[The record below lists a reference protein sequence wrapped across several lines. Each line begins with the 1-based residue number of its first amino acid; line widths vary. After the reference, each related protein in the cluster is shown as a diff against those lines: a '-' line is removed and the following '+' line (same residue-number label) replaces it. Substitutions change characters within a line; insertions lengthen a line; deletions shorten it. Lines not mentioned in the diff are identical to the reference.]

1 MFRTLSSKIGKLPE
15 ANLEKTTHAGGFDID
30 DYSGEHTQS
39 WSGKFPFA
47 ACSIRICP
55 RAQYIAQTARK
66 NRVAAVSIEPVIG
79 RRLQRQFIDL
89 PWRLYADDP
98 CWMPPLRLAQEEL
111 LGFRPH
117 PFYERNRSRSF
128 LAVRAGRTVGRIT
141 AIVNVGHVERYG
153 ERRGFF
159 GFFECEDDVE
169 VATGLFTAARE
180 WLAAEGMTAI
190 RGPVNP
196 SLNYE
201 CGLLIEGFE
210 TPPFFMMTHNRP
222 YYARLVEANGFG
234 KIEDLYAFWG
244 EMSMLEGI
252 DSKLG
257 VMVEGVKERF
267 GVTVRSLDRSRFTE
281 EVRMFL
287 DIYNASLAGTWGFVP
302 LSSGEVN
309 HMAAS
314 LKHLI
319 VPELSLVAEVEGKPI
334 GTVFCLLDFNPRIKS
349 INGRLFPFGFLKLLW
364 NKQAI
369 KRMRAISTNVV
380 PEYQAWGVGLVLHA
394 ALVPRLFEWGMN
406 EVEFSW
412 VLESNHLSKR
422 TLERG
427 GALVTKKYRIYQDD
441 PPAE

>member
-1 MFRTLSSKIGKLPE
+1 MPSVT
-15 ANLEKTTHAGGFDID
+15 
-30 DYSGEHTQS
+30 
-39 WSGKFPFA
+39 
-47 ACSIRICP
+47 
-55 RAQYIAQTARK
+55 
-66 NRVAAVSIEPVIG
+66 IEPVDSRG
-79 RRLQRQFIDL
+79 QQRRFIDL

-98 CWMPPLRLAQEEL
+98 CWVPPLRLSQEEL
-111 LGFRPH
+111 LGFRSH
-117 PFYERNRSRSF
+117 PFYERNRSQSF
-128 LAVRAGRTVGRIT
+128 LAVRGSRDVGRIT
-141 AIVNVGHVERYG
+141 AIVNRGHVERYQ
-153 ERRGFF
+153 ENRGFF
-159 GFFECEDDVE
+159 GFFECDDDPE
-169 VATGLFTAARE
+169 AAAALFAATRQ
-180 WLAAEGMTAI
+180 WLADRGMTAI

-201 CGLLIEGFE
+201 CGLLIEGFD

-222 YYARLVEANGFG
+222 SYGGLVEGCGFG
-234 KIEDLYAFWG
+234 KVEDLYAFWG
-244 EMSMLEGI
+244 EMSMLEGV

-267 GVTVRSLDRSRFTE
+267 GVSVRSLDRSRFAD
-281 EVRMFL
+281 EVKMFL

-302 LSSGEVN
+302 LSAGEVD

-319 VPELSLVAEVEGKPI
+319 VPELSLVAEVDGKPI
-334 GTVFCLLDFNPRIKS
+334 GTVFCLLDYNPRIKA

-364 NKQAI
+364 NKREI

-394 ALVPRLFEWGMN
+394 ALVPRLYDWGMQ

-441 PPAE
+441 PPPPAVDSA